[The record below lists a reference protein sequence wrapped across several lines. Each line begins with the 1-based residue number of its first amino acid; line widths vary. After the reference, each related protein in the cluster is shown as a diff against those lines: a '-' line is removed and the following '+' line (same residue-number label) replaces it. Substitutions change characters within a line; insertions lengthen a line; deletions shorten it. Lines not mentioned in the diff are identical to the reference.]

1 MNTIKAIAELIVT
14 ALIGVP
20 LIIAIIALAS
30 IFYVSGGF
38 IIYLTYL
45 CIDTI
50 NVIFGGDPEEFW
62 RRNSRGWETIRGH
75 MIDTINIWFN

>member
-1 MNTIKAIAELIVT
+1 MNTIKAIIDLIVT

-20 LIIAIIALAS
+20 LIIATMVLAG

-38 IIYLTYL
+38 IIYITYL

-62 RRNSRGWETIRGH
+62 RRNAHGWEFIRQN
-75 MIDTINIWFN
+75 MIKTINSWFN